1 LTITRSA
8 SGSFDAVVQPDT
20 SKPDTQ
26 RYTVQFAPDGSRMEM
41 TFLLAKRAK
50 ETIVDS
56 FKGGLHDEVEFKLK
70 ITDATGAVTFSSA
83 SVSKRTR
90 Q

>member
-1 LTITRSA
+1 
-8 SGSFDAVVQPDT
+8 
-20 SKPDTQ
+20 
-26 RYTVQFAPDGSRMEM
+26 MEM